1 MKAFNLMVS
10 IMLILATDSYA
21 QDLAMTVND
30 GVLSE
35 KSEVKAEP
43 KAEAPKAEFVFPVYG
58 EIPVAKVE
66 FEEEH
71 FLGDAIAK
79 KWNTFLKNYT
89 RVYDVEIGLTDS
101 GSEIRKPAVFKAVER
116 ANRYVKKAWRN
127 KTMDTDKAVTVM
139 AHILDCANVICF
151 DDNTEAFE
159 KKAKEAKTGEEVID
173 LFNRVKL
180 EMM

>member
-10 IMLILATDSYA
+10 IMLILAADSYA

-127 KTMDTDKAVTVM
+127 KTMDTDKAITVM

-151 DDNTEAFE
+151 DDDTEAFE

-173 LFNRVKL
+173 LFSRVKL

>member
-1 MKAFNLMVS
+1 MKIFGLMVS
-10 IMLILATDSYA
+10 AMLLLADGCFA
-21 QDLAMTVND
+21 QDLAMSVND
-30 GVLSE
+30 GVLSN
-35 KSEVKAEP
+35 KSEIKAEP
-43 KAEAPKAEFVFPVYG
+43 ESEAPKAEFVFPVYG

-116 ANRYVKKAWRN
+116 ANRYVKKACRN
-127 KTMDTDKAVTVM
+127 KMMDTDKAITIM

-159 KKAKEAKTGEEVID
+159 KKAKEAKTGEDVID
-173 LFNRVKL
+173 LFSRVKL

>member
-1 MKAFNLMVS
+1 MKIFSLMVS
-10 IMLILATDSYA
+10 AMLLSATESFA
-21 QDLAMTVND
+21 QDLAMAVND
-30 GVLSE
+30 GVLNE
-35 KSEVKAEP
+35 KTEVKAGPE
-43 KAEAPKAEFVFPVYG
+43 AEAPKAEFVFPVYG

-66 FEEEH
+66 FEEDH

-79 KWNTFLKNYT
+79 KWNTFQKNYT
-89 RVYDVEIGLTDS
+89 RVYDVEIGLTSS

-116 ANRYVKKAWRN
+116 ANRFVKKACRN
-127 KTMDTDKAVTVM
+127 KTMDTDKAIAVM

-151 DDNTEAFE
+151 EEDTEAFE

-180 EMM
+180 EKM